1 MGLYFR
7 FIQSLTK
14 IICISATVSLVGMWI
29 FIYNLDNDSSVIES
43 KVYFKSEDDKFPVM
57 SLCFKQFLDD
67 NSFRKYGANIT
78 ANAYK
83 EFNFGQHFE
92 NAFMKIDF
100 NEVTSNI
107 SDFILHYEVEYRN
120 GTELNTTENIAW
132 KPLYYTFSWNSWGH
146 FLKCFGFEI
155 IDRNVYHVRIFI
167 SRKIFRNSINDIGG
181 TFATL
186 FHYPNQVLSSL
197 QTVKRQWL
205 VWPDNKTN
213 HYISFNIKNVDVTTL
228 RFKDDR
234 ENCVPDWKRYDNI
247 TLENHLKSCECRTPD
262 QTTASHWPICSTK
275 EKMKQARIH
284 LNNNERRPCR
294 KVNSVDFDLGE
305 SKSFEE
311 SNRTS
316 SDHWF
321 CITIRILNHRFKDTI
336 QQKEVDIQT
345 LIGYIGGYIGIL
357 TGFSLIQIPEIMMT
371 ISKHIRKYINEFR

>member
-1 MGLYFR
+1 
-7 FIQSLTK
+7 
-14 IICISATVSLVGMWI
+14 
-29 FIYNLDNDSSVIES
+29 
-43 KVYFKSEDDKFPVM
+43 M

-67 NSFRKYGANIT
+67 NSFRKYGGNIT

-155 IDRNVYHVRIFI
+155 IDRNLYHVRIFI
-167 SRKIFRNSINDIGG
+167 SRKIFRNSINNIGG

-205 VWPDNKTN
+205 VWDDNVTN
-213 HYISFNIKNVDVTTL
+213 HYISFNIKGLDVSTL
-228 RFKDDR
+228 RYKND
-234 ENCVPDWKRYDNI
+234 EQNY
-247 TLENHLKSCECRTPD
+247 
-262 QTTASHWPICSTK
+262 
-275 EKMKQARIH
+275 
-284 LNNNERRPCR
+284 
-294 KVNSVDFDLGE
+294 
-305 SKSFEE
+305 
-311 SNRTS
+311 
-316 SDHWF
+316 
-321 CITIRILNHRFKDTI
+321 
-336 QQKEVDIQT
+336 QQ
-345 LIGYIGGYIGIL
+345 
-357 TGFSLIQIPEIMMT
+357 
-371 ISKHIRKYINEFR
+371 